1 MRTEKK
7 WGEGT
12 WLDMGE
18 PVAKGFC
25 WQETNTTLF
34 LSNRDIGNCPHIAT
48 GEPYVWVDDIF
59 TLCYQE

>member
-1 MRTEKK
+1 MIDYHAGKLQTKGVVGQKSMRTEKK

-25 WQETNTTLF
+25 WQETNT
-34 LSNRDIGNCPHIAT
+34 N
-48 GEPYVWVDDIF
+48 E
-59 TLCYQE
+59 E